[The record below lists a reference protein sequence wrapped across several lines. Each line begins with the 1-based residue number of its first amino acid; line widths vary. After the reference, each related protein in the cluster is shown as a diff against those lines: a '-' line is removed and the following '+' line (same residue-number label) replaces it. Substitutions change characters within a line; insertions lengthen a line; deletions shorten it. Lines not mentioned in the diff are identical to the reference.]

1 MFHLNKPYN
10 ILTAKYLI
18 KKEHEL
24 IIKVRGHPNIIR
36 SAGYKTE
43 GTICSNIKINP
54 IMYNV
59 LEHAENG
66 SISKFIRQTGPIEED
81 VARLFAAQI

>member
-1 MFHLNKPYN
+1 M
-10 ILTAKYLI
+10 TAKYLI

-24 IIKVRGHPNIIR
+24 ITKVRGHPNIVK
-36 SAGYKTE
+36 SAGYNTE
-43 GTICSNIKINP
+43 GTICSNIKTSP

-66 SISKFIRQTGPIEED
+66 SISKFIRQTGPIEEN